1 MGKRERV
8 IKAGIGG
15 AGYMGSGLLAVL
27 RRIPEIEVKGIYDED
42 IKQARE
48 AKESYGGADTKVY
61 ADPEELCADP
71 EIEAIVDTN
80 TSPLLGAMIGYY
92 CAQHGKHLVSLN
104 IECDAT
110 IGCILTRIFQKKGL
124 IYTVTEGDEP
134 GELKKMY
141 DHYAFLNFKVLAL
154 GKGKN
159 NPLQVE
165 ANPDTVKVPGNGITA
180 RQVASFVDGSK
191 TMVEMASV
199 SNGIG
204 FPPDTRGMHGVEAR
218 IKDLP
223 RIFSLKEE
231 GGILNREGVVEY
243 ILGKELAGGVFIVVK
258 VEDERIVS
266 DLNYLKIGEGNTYCF
281 YQRYHNWF
289 IDTPL
294 TVARVVRE
302 GKAVI
307 FSLPLPTSEVVA
319 VAKKDLEKGEIIDGI
334 GGFSVYGVIEKRDI
348 AKRDNLLPLGITEGA
363 EVKRSIKKGEVLTWE
378 NVILKED
385 SLLFQ
390 LRKEQDSL
398 G

>member
-1 MGKRERV
+1 MKDKEEV
-8 IKAGIGG
+8 IKVGIGG
-15 AGYMGSGLLAVL
+15 AGYMGTGLLAVL
-27 RRIPEIEVKGIYDED
+27 RRIPDIEVKGIYDED
-42 IKQARE
+42 INQAQR
-48 AKESYGGADTKVY
+48 ARKSYANADTKIY
-61 ADPEELCADP
+61 TSPEELCAEP
-71 EIEAIVDTN
+71 EIEAIVDTT

-92 CAQHGKHLVSLN
+92 CAQYGKHLITLN

-110 IGCILTRIFQKKGL
+110 IGCILTRIFQEKGL

-141 DHYAFLNFKVLAL
+141 DHYSFLNFKILAL

-165 ANPDTVKVPGNGITA
+165 ANPDTVKVPDNGITA

-199 SNGIG
+199 SNGVG
-204 FPPDTRGMHGVEAR
+204 FPPDIRGMHGVEAR
-218 IKDLP
+218 IEDLP

-231 GGILNREGVVEY
+231 GGILSREGVVDY

-258 VEDERIVS
+258 VEDERIIS
-266 DLNYLKIGEGNTYCF
+266 DLNYLKIGKGNTYCF

-294 TVARVVRE
+294 TIARVVRE
-302 GKAVI
+302 KKPVI

-319 VAKKDLEKGEIIDGI
+319 VAKKNLEKGEIIDGI
-334 GGFSVYGVIEKRDI
+334 GGFSVYGVIEKREI
-348 AKRDNLLPLGITEGA
+348 AKRDNLLPLGISEGA
-363 EVKRSIKKGEVLTWE
+363 ELRRRVKKGEMLTYE
-378 NVILKED
+378 DVILKED

-390 LRKEQDSL
+390 LRKKQDSL